1 MFSSTLP
8 RRPWLPILAAI
19 LALLLSGLPA
29 ALPSAQ
35 AAGAISLTGFGIPY
49 TQDFNTLASSGTSS
63 TVPSGWDFFETGT
76 NANALYTAGTGSST
90 AGDTYSFGDTSN
102 IERAFGGLLSGSLT
116 PLIGAQF
123 TNNTGGTITSMNIAY
138 TGEQWRVGVTNC
150 NAADRLDFQ
159 LSTDAAS
166 LNTGTWADYDGLDFS
181 SPMINATAG
190 ALNGNAS
197 GNRTTLSLTISGLSI
212 ANGSSFWI
220 CWADFNIS
228 SSDDGLSVDDFS
240 LTPSGAV
247 LPPTLTINDVSANE
261 GNSGATAFNFTV
273 SLTSPAG
280 PGGVTFDIATQDN
293 SATVADNDY
302 VANSLIG
309 QTIPAGSSNY
319 SFSVLV
325 NGDTIV
331 EPEET
336 FFVNVANVTGA
347 TVVDGQ
353 GQGTIQDDDVP
364 STPSL
369 TVNDVSISEGN
380 SGTTTF
386 TFVVGLS
393 SPAGAGGVTFD
404 IATADNT
411 ASSPSDFTAKGLT
424 GQAIP
429 AGGST
434 YTFDVLVNGDTA
446 AEPDETFFV
455 NVMNVVGAPVGDGQ
469 GQGTI
474 VNDDVC
480 GLPYTPIYDI
490 QGSGAT
496 VVLPGTQ
503 TTEGV
508 VVGDYEGPSP
518 ALRGFFIQDL
528 TGDGNP
534 GTSDGIFVFEGSN
547 ANTVNLGDIVRV
559 TGTVGENQGQSQI
572 SVGTIVNC
580 GTGAVTPTDITF
592 PVASSDFLE
601 QYEGMLVRL
610 PQTMVVTEH
619 FQLGRFNQVVL
630 SAGNKLKQPTNVV
643 SPGAAALALQAQN
656 NLNKVIMDDASQ
668 AQNPDPIVFGRG
680 GQPLSASNTLRG
692 GDTATNIVGV
702 MTYTWA
708 GNAASGNAYR
718 VRPIGALTGNV
729 NFVEANSRPASAPA
743 VGGNVKVVGIN
754 LLNFFNTFADNNA
767 GTPGCF
773 PSGTDA
779 DCRGANSA
787 TEFARQYQKTV
798 SRDPRNEP

>member
-1 MFSSTLP
+1 M
-8 RRPWLPILAAI
+8 
-19 LALLLSGLPA
+19 
-29 ALPSAQ
+29 
-35 AAGAISLTGFGIPY
+35 
-49 TQDFNTLASSGTSS
+49 
-63 TVPSGWDFFETGT
+63 
-76 NANALYTAGTGSST
+76 
-90 AGDTYSFGDTSN
+90 
-102 IERAFGGLLSGSLT
+102 
-116 PLIGAQF
+116 
-123 TNNTGGTITSMNIAY
+123 
-138 TGEQWRVGVTNC
+138 
-150 NAADRLDFQ
+150 
-159 LSTDAAS
+159 
-166 LNTGTWADYDGLDFS
+166 
-181 SPMINATAG
+181 
-190 ALNGNAS
+190 
-197 GNRTTLSLTISGLSI
+197 
-212 ANGSSFWI
+212 
-220 CWADFNIS
+220 
-228 SSDDGLSVDDFS
+228 
-240 LTPSGAV
+240 
-247 LPPTLTINDVSANE
+247 
-261 GNSGATAFNFTV
+261 
-273 SLTSPAG
+273 
-280 PGGVTFDIATQDN
+280 
-293 SATVADNDY
+293 
-302 VANSLIG
+302 
-309 QTIPAGSSNY
+309 
-319 SFSVLV
+319 
-325 NGDTIV
+325 

-411 ASSPSDFTAKGLT
+411 ATSPSDFTAKGLT

-429 AGGST
+429 AGSST

-455 NVMNVVGAPVGDGQ
+455 NVINVVGATVVDGQ

-480 GLPYTPIYDI
+480 GLPYTPIYGI

-518 ALRGFFIQDL
+518 ALRGFFIQDP

-559 TGTVGENQGQSQI
+559 TGTAGENQGQSQI

-580 GTGAVTPTDITF
+580 GTGAVTPTDVTF
-592 PVASSDFLE
+592 PVASPDFLE

-619 FQLGRFNQVVL
+619 FQLGRFDQVVL
-630 SAGNKLKQPTNVV
+630 SAGN
-643 SPGAAALALQAQN
+643 
-656 NLNKVIMDDASQ
+656 
-668 AQNPDPIVFGRG
+668 
-680 GQPLSASNTLRG
+680 TL
-692 GDTATNIVGV
+692 
-702 MTYTWA
+702 
-708 GNAASGNAYR
+708 
-718 VRPIGALTGNV
+718 
-729 NFVEANSRPASAPA
+729 ASANQCCTLPEHPHLRYRH
-743 VGGNVKVVGIN
+743 KII
-754 LLNFFNTFADNNA
+754 
-767 GTPGCF
+767 
-773 PSGTDA
+773 
-779 DCRGANSA
+779 
-787 TEFARQYQKTV
+787 
-798 SRDPRNEP
+798 